1 MDLITPDFGIIFWQT
16 ITLLFVLFILGKFGW
31 KPILQILK
39 QRETHIEE
47 ALKGAEEAKQL
58 LAQMR
63 AEQEKL
69 LEKSNREREKIISDA
84 VASKNDILETA
95 QIEARMLSDKVL
107 KEAREVI
114 NTEKEIAFDKLKQ
127 EIFLISVQVAEKL
140 LAKEL
145 NTENKQEELVR
156 RLIKETHLN

>member
-16 ITLLFVLFILGKFGW
+16 ITLLFVLLILGKFGW

-39 QRETHIEE
+39 QREAHIEE
-47 ALKGAEEAKQL
+47 ALKGAEEANQL
-58 LAQMR
+58 LAQIK
-63 AEQEKL
+63 AEQEKIF
-69 LEKSNREREKIISDA
+69 EESNRERERIISDA

-95 QIEARMLSDKVL
+95 KIEARRLSDQVL

-114 NTEKEIAFDKLKQ
+114 NTEKEIAFDKLKH

-145 NTENKQEELVR
+145 NTQDKQEELVR
-156 RLIKETHLN
+156 RLIKDTHLN